1 MVRGRVA
8 RASVIGLAV
17 VAVALLA
24 LLLYPIA
31 SALLFAAVLA
41 GSFHPRVKGFAKRL
55 GGRPALASAITTVVV
70 ALVIV
75 LPLTTLVIVLGG
87 EAIEGVEYVRS
98 SLRTGEIAAFVG
110 RLPAPLRSMVETFD
124 LPKSRREVQQL
135 AAEQSGRAAAAVG
148 GALVATSSFVVQ
160 VGLMLVAFYF
170 LLVDGPQLVRWL
182 ADVAPIGPS
191 RTYELLHD
199 FRMVSEAVLFS
210 SLATAGVQA
219 AAALVGYL
227 LTDVPQPVFFA
238 LVTFIMAFIPVVG
251 AGSVCVALALLLY
264 FSGHVAQ
271 GIALAVWGVVVVGL
285 ADNLIKPLLMRDR
298 MEIHAA
304 VILFALVGG
313 LAAFGPA
320 GLAAGPLIVAF
331 FLSIV
336 RMWRRDVAE
345 AEREELSNGLERRPA

>member
-1 MVRGRVA
+1 VRSRIA
-8 RASVIGLAV
+8 RASVIGLAIA
-17 VAVALLA
+17 AVALLA
-24 LLLYPIA
+24 LLVYPIA

-41 GSFHPRVKGFAKRL
+41 GSFHPRVKAFAARL
-55 GGRPALASAITTVVV
+55 GGRRALAAAITTVVV
-70 ALVIV
+70 AVVIV
-75 LPLTTLVIVLGG
+75 LPLTSLAVVLGG
-87 EAIEGVEYVRS
+87 EAIQAMDYVRT
-98 SLRTGEIAAFVG
+98 SLRTGEIAAFIA
-110 RLPAPLRSMVETFD
+110 RLPAPLRSLVETFD
-124 LPKSRREVQQL
+124 LPQNRREVQQL
-135 AAEQSGRAAAAVG
+135 AAEQSGLAAAAVG
-148 GALVATSSFVVQ
+148 GAIAATSGFLIQ

-199 FRMVSEAVLFS
+199 FRTVSEAVLLS

-219 AAALVGYL
+219 AAALVGFL
-227 LTDVPQPVFFA
+227 LTGVPQPVFFA
-238 LVTFIMAFIPVVG
+238 LVTFIIAFIPVIG
-251 AGSVCVALALLLY
+251 AGSVPVALAVLLY
-264 FSGHVAQ
+264 FSGHAGQ
-271 GIALAVWGVVVVGL
+271 AMALAAWGVLVVGL
-285 ADNLIKPLLMRDR
+285 ADNLVKPLLMRGR

-331 FLSIV
+331 FLSTV

-345 AEREELSNGLERRPA
+345 AEREELANGLERRSA

>member
-1 MVRGRVA
+1 MISRIA

-17 VAVALLA
+17 VAAALMA

-41 GSFHPRVKGFAKRL
+41 GSFQPRVKAFAKRL
-55 GGRPALASAITTVVV
+55 GGRRALAAAITTVVV

-75 LPLTTLVIVLGG
+75 LPLTSLALVLGG
-87 EAIEGVEYVRS
+87 EAIEAVDYVRT
-98 SLRTGEIAAFVG
+98 SLRSGEIAAFVA
-110 RLPAPLRSMVETFD
+110 RLPAPLRSLVEAFD
-124 LPKSRREVQQL
+124 LPQNRREVQQL

-148 GALVATSSFVVQ
+148 GAIVATSGFVVQ

-199 FRMVSEAVLFS
+199 FRTVSEAVLLS

-219 AAALVGYL
+219 AAALVGFL
-227 LTDVPQPVFFA
+227 LTGVPQPFFFA
-238 LVTFIMAFIPVVG
+238 LVTFIMAFIPVIG
-251 AGSVCVALALLLY
+251 AASVSVALAVLLY
-264 FSGHVAQ
+264 FSGQPAQ
-271 GIALAVWGVVVVGL
+271 ALALAAWGVLVVGL
-285 ADNLIKPLLMRDR
+285 ADNVVKPLLMRDR

-304 VILFALVGG
+304 VILVALVGG

-336 RMWRRDVAE
+336 RMWRRDVAQ
-345 AEREELSNGLERRPA
+345 AEREELSNGLERRSA

>member
-1 MVRGRVA
+1 
-8 RASVIGLAV
+8 
-17 VAVALLA
+17 
-24 LLLYPIA
+24 
-31 SALLFAAVLA
+31 
-41 GSFHPRVKGFAKRL
+41 VKGFARRL
-55 GGRPALASAITTVVV
+55 GGRRGLAAAITTLVV

-75 LPLTTLVIVLGG
+75 LPLTSLAIVLGA
-87 EAIEGVEYVRS
+87 EAIQGVDYVRT
-98 SLRTGEIAAFVG
+98 SLRSGEIAAFVA
-110 RLPAPLRSMVETFD
+110 RLPAPLRSVVETFD
-124 LPKSRREVQQL
+124 LPQSRREVQQL

-148 GALVATSSFVVQ
+148 GAIAATSGFAIQ

-199 FRMVSEAVLFS
+199 FRTVSEAVLLS

-219 AAALVGYL
+219 AAALVGFL
-227 LTDVPQPVFFA
+227 LTGVPQPVFFA

-251 AGSVCVALALLLY
+251 AASVSLALAVLLY
-264 FSGHVAQ
+264 FSGHAAQ
-271 GIALAVWGVVVVGL
+271 AMALGAWGVLVVGL
-285 ADNLIKPLLMRDR
+285 ADNLVKPLLMRDR

-320 GLAAGPLIVAF
+320 GLAAGPLIIAF

-345 AEREELSNGLERRPA
+345 AEREDLSNGLERRSA